1 MVEANNVSLT
11 DELSR
16 LQTLEQQLELNLAE
30 KEEIWRQKT
39 SLEAEASS
47 LRDEQVNL
55 IRNMEEMRQQFQLKE
70 SSNDQASTVEV
81 SCHAV
86 DPQYRMFHTSKRW
99 QVEASNLAI
108 LG

>member
-1 MVEANNVSLT
+1 M
-11 DELSR
+11 
-16 LQTLEQQLELNLAE
+16 AE

-55 IRNMEEMRQQFQLKE
+55 IRNMEEMRQQFQMNQM
-70 SSNDQASTVEV
+70 NDQASTVEV

-99 QVEASNLAI
+99 QVEFGHFRIKSNLAI
-108 LG
+108 SG